1 MDKKILSEDEVES
14 LIKKR
19 IQSYIVKEKFYT
31 KADEIGEFFYNLKKN
46 TKYGEFKYLIAREH
60 PYINIRTVQKYI
72 KNYKRKLE
80 KNDWRKQTCIL
91 WRKR

>member
-1 MDKKILSEDEVES
+1 MDKEILSEDEVEG

-19 IQSYIVKEKFYT
+19 IQNYIVKEKFYT

-46 TKYGEFKYLIAREH
+46 TKYGEFENLIKTKYQ
-60 PYINIRTVQKYI
+60 YISIRTVQKYI

-80 KNDWRKQTCIL
+80 NND
-91 WRKR
+91 